1 MLKNIAIA
9 YICSSLLWF
18 ACGDYQ
24 EGQAFVILLSF
35 TAYFLIVGYRF
46 LDFAKRVYRKYC
58 R

>member
-9 YICSSLLWF
+9 YICSTLLWF

-24 EGQAFVILLSF
+24 EGQAFVILLSL
-35 TAYFLIVGYRF
+35 TAYFLIVGYHF
-46 LDFAKRVYRKYC
+46 CNFAKRVYRKFC

>member
-9 YICSSLLWF
+9 YICSTLLWF

-24 EGQAFVILLSF
+24 EGQAFVILLSL
-35 TAYFLIVGYRF
+35 TAYACIFCYHLGN
-46 LDFAKRVYRKYC
+46 LAKRIYRKYC

>member
-18 ACGDYQ
+18 ACGDYP
-24 EGQAFVILLSF
+24 EGQAFVILCSF
-35 TAYFLIVGYRF
+35 TAYATIVGYHF
-46 LDFAKRVYRKYC
+46 LDFAKKVYRKFC